1 MHQALS
7 TSNVLALALCGEE
20 PGHVTSFGDGLEISL
35 ARAGDQVTAPE
46 WVQVLPLGPQIVAR
60 DGRRFTLTDPQALLA
75 NLRAKTADLPMDIEH
90 ATEIRAPKGEDAPA
104 QGWAKDY
111 ELRDDGI
118 WARVDWTPSGARR
131 VADKEYRYVSPA
143 IRHTPTGEI
152 VSLSSFALTTQ
163 PALVMPALAHAQ
175 RPSDKKDPAQM
186 SLHTRLAAALGLAAT
201 ATEDELI
208 TAATGQVSLA
218 REARDPAKYV
228 PAADLTTALARAKT
242 AEDQLAARDAADAT
256 KAAEATVDAAI
267 AAGKIAP
274 ASRDHWVSLCRESA
288 EATGKIIAELPALLT
303 PPVADKKVD
312 GAGDKDADGLTPQ
325 QVALCRDNGW
335 DPASFADT
343 LKETAA
349 HGA

>member
-7 TSNVLALALCGEE
+7 TSNGLALALCSEE

-35 ARAGDQVTAPE
+35 ARAGDQVAAPE

-118 WARVDWTPSGARR
+118 WARVDWTPSGARK

-175 RPSDKKDPAQM
+175 RPTSDKKDPPQM
-186 SLHTRLAAALGLAAT
+186 SLHARLAAALGLVAT

-208 TAATGQVSLA
+208 TAATSQVSLA

-228 PAADLTTALARAKT
+228 PAADLTTALARAKS
-242 AEDQLAARDAADAT
+242 AEDKLAERDATDAT
-256 KAAEATVDAAI
+256 KAAEATVDGAN
-267 AAGKIAP
+267 AAGKIAQMRWLSP
-274 ASRDHWVSLCRESA
+274 
-288 EATGKIIAELPALLT
+288 ELP
-303 PPVADKKVD
+303 
-312 GAGDKDADGLTPQ
+312 
-325 QVALCRDNGW
+325 N
-335 DPASFADT
+335 SFARS
-343 LKETAA
+343 AQ
-349 HGA
+349 